1 MTRNFFIMSSLLAI
15 LCATSCTR
23 TNDNNPAPDPPG
35 NPPKDT
41 VVVNN
46 DTLLSKIVI
55 WDSTKL
61 NGAYTREFI
70 FDSQKRVTLYVGYN
84 SDTNGVKLSGAK
96 TDTSLQCFY
105 NGNDKNAY
113 RAIGWNLFAYTTA
126 DVFHFYNS
134 NNQVIKDS
142 IYYGPGQYTS
152 REYFYAADKLTTY
165 DTHIVSP
172 FPIGHS
178 RDTFLLTNNDITKAS
193 FSFAPGIGSYDLFD
207 LTYDNKINP
216 LNKLN
221 IAPLRIIEGDKAFD
235 KGTSL
240 SPGFCKHNM
249 TQRISRYKSSP
260 ATAQATDQFQYTYND
275 KDLPVY
281 CKQTWQYYPTAFV
294 RVKYLYTH

>member
-1 MTRNFFIMSSLLAI
+1 MTRNFFIISSLLAI
-15 LCATSCTR
+15 LCGTSCTR

-55 WDSTKL
+55 WDSVDL
-61 NGAYTREFI
+61 SFSYTREFI
-70 FDSQKRVTLYVGYN
+70 FDDQKRVTLFVTYN
-84 SDTNGVKLSGAK
+84 SDTNGVKLPGVK

-113 RAIGWNLFAYTTA
+113 RTIGWMIFTHFSAEL
-126 DVFHFYNS
+126 FHFYNS

-142 IYYGPGQYTS
+142 ITYSKGYGTRVYT
-152 REYFYAADKLTTY
+152 YAPDKLTTF
-165 DTHIVSP
+165 DTQAP
-172 FPIGHS
+172 GFLPTTYS
-178 RDTFLLTNNDITKAS
+178 RDTFLITNNNITRAS
-193 FSFAPGIGSYDLFD
+193 FSSAPGISGWDLFN

-221 IAPLRIIEGDKAFD
+221 IAPLKLIEGENAFD
-235 KGTSL
+235 KGTCL
-240 SPGFCKHNM
+240 SPGFCKNNM
-249 TQRISRYKSSP
+249 TQRISKYKDPSVTSS
-260 ATAQATDQFQYTYND
+260 ATDNFQYTYNEN
-275 KDLPVY
+275 DLPVY
-281 CKQTWQYYPTAFV
+281 CKQTLYYYPTSFV